1 MKMNNSISNQV
12 NNNSIPVSEPQIVY
26 THYRQQPH
34 EDDEINLLELW
45 RVLVR
50 KKRLLV
56 GITLAVTLAVSAYA
70 FFAPPFYKAEIF
82 LLPPLAKDVHGLNFQ
97 ALNINEH
104 SSASVYNLFVRNLRS
119 RAFRMRMFKEQNLVD
134 LLAPDRDPDT
144 RIADVF
150 ERTFNQA
157 LTVSQDLRK
166 KGLED
171 FATVSF
177 ETRDAHLSAK
187 VLNDFIRLVNA
198 ETISILSQNVAE
210 KLNSRKQLLQ
220 NQIASKRKLAPLRRG
235 DRIQVL
241 EDAALVAEILG
252 IVDNTV
258 PTIMNGPTTPVV
270 AVNNSQLP
278 MYMRGTKSLRVIA
291 KTLRQRSIEDP
302 FINGL
307 RELQE
312 QLVLLESI
320 TFNRDSITAVTID
333 QWAIEPKTHAK
344 PKRLLIIA
352 IGFVLSLM
360 IGVFLA
366 FFLNTLEQQREQLK
380 SS

>member
-1 MKMNNSISNQV
+1 MSNQMNNSSV
-12 NNNSIPVSEPQIVY
+12 PVSEPQIVY
-26 THYRQQPH
+26 THYRQQPY
-34 EDDEINLLELW
+34 EDDEINLLDIW

-50 KKRLLV
+50 KKYLLV
-56 GITLAVTLAVSAYA
+56 GVTLAVTLAASAYA
-70 FFAPPFYKAEIF
+70 FFAQPFYKAEIF

-104 SSASVYNLFVRNLRS
+104 SSASVYNLFVRNLHS
-119 RAFRMRMFKEQNLVD
+119 RAFRMRMFKEQNLAD
-134 LLAPDRDPDT
+134 LLAPDRDPNS
-144 RIADVF
+144 RIEDVF
-150 ERTFNQA
+150 ESTFNQA
-157 LTVSQDLRK
+157 LTVSRNLRK
-166 KGLED
+166 KSLED
-171 FATVSF
+171 FITVSF
-177 ETRDAHLSAK
+177 ETRDTHLSAK

-198 ETISILSQNVAE
+198 ETISILSQNVEE
-210 KLNSRKQLLQ
+210 KINSRKQLLQ
-220 NQIASKRKLAPLRRG
+220 NQIASKRKMAQLRRE

-241 EDAALVAEILG
+241 EDAALVAEVLG

-258 PTIMNGPTTPVV
+258 PTIMNGPTTPIV

-278 MYMRGTKSLRVIA
+278 MYMRGTKSLRVVA

-320 TFNRDSITAVTID
+320 TFNRDSIAAVTID
-333 QWAIEPKTHAK
+333 QWAIPPKTPAK
-344 PKRLLIIA
+344 PKRLLITA

-360 IGVFLA
+360 MGVLLA

>member
-1 MKMNNSISNQV
+1 
-12 NNNSIPVSEPQIVY
+12 EPQIVY